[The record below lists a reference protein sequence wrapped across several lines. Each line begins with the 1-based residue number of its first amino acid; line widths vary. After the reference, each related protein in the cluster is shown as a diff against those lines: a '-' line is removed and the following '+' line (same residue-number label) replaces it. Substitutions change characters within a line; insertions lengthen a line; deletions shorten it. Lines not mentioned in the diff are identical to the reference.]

1 MLMRRE
7 GVSLIFKF
15 GTFIG
20 RFPGD
25 DATKMAVK
33 GLNNL

>member
-7 GVSLIFKF
+7 GGSLIFKF
-15 GTFIG
+15 DTFMG

-25 DATKMAVK
+25 DATRMSVK